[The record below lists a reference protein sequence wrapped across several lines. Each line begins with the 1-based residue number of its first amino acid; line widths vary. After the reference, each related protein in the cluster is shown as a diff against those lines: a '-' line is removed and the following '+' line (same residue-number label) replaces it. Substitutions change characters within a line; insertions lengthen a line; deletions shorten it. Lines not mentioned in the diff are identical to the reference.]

1 MEGGTM
7 SHKRT
12 SKIVTPK
19 DEWQTPQW
27 LFDLLDNEFHFDCD
41 AAARSYN
48 TKCPIFF
55 NDALSH
61 DWMDFPPFSTR
72 TGSNI
77 GEDGPGHLLKVFF
90 LNCPYSAALINAFMK
105 KAYEESQKDAV
116 VVCLVPVSGDKWWI
130 DYALKAQEI
139 RYIRGRVKFVGFDIE
154 GNQVNGSPMFSSC
167 IVIFDRSRY
176 RVSNEPGHII
186 MDKPWIGPTIEQ
198 PKRTR

>member
-27 LFDLLDNEFHFDCD
+27 LFDLLDQEFYFQVD
-41 AAARSYN
+41 AAALKKN
-48 TKCPIFF
+48 AKCDHYYDPL
-55 NDALSH
+55 NDA
-61 DWMDFPPFSTR
+61 
-72 TGSNI
+72 I
-77 GEDGPGHLLKVFF
+77 CGEWCENAKELGTSPSFY
-90 LNCPYSAALINAFMK
+90 LNPPYSAALINAFMK